1 MKKKIISIILTSAM
15 VFQHFVA
22 AEVIRIRVR
31 LMEMQQDRHLLMI
44 KLCFQYR

>member
-1 MKKKIISIILTSAM
+1 MKKKILHLPWY
-15 VFQHFVA
+15 FQHFVA